1 VKTITLWELI
11 DFGVKIEAI
20 NNIMKWLGK
29 KELCNDD
36 IFVSDLFINYNI
48 NIGLFEDIFD
58 AVLIKYKIEKF
69 CMIYDIF
76 SKEKNKIRYM
86 RFLENYEKDFFVD
99 NYWNNFYDFYVMNL
113 KNGYFFIDR
122 KLQEMFVDLEYT
134 RDLYNFKEMIEVMMS
149 LDFWDI
155 STYFE
160 RDSFSDIVKKYFD

>member
-1 VKTITLWELI
+1 
-11 DFGVKIEAI
+11 
-20 NNIMKWLGK
+20 
-29 KELCNDD
+29 
-36 IFVSDLFINYNI
+36 
-48 NIGLFEDIFD
+48 
-58 AVLIKYKIEKF
+58 
-69 CMIYDIF
+69 
-76 SKEKNKIRYM
+76 
-86 RFLENYEKDFFVD
+86 
-99 NYWNNFYDFYVMNL
+99 MNL